1 MNITIVWQLVAIAS
15 ALLGIANLIWM
26 WLAQMR
32 QPGEKAIQELQK
44 LCQGLDSEGEA
55 VARRVDR
62 IESEM
67 RHVPTKDDLHEVK
80 NSITAMIGQMKVVET
95 EVAAATRTM
104 RRIED
109 HMREEKA

>member
-32 QPGEKAIQELQK
+32 QPSEKAIEELLK
-44 LCQGLDSEGEA
+44 RCQSLDTEGEA
-55 VARRVDR
+55 VARRVAL

-67 RHVPTKDDLHEVK
+67 RHVPTKDDLHDVK
-80 NSITAMIGQMKVVET
+80 NSITAMIGQMRVVET